1 MGEIVLHYSSLCEH
15 TRQVPAEC
23 TGVRGDHKATESPSR
38 TSSMIS
44 RKERSN
50 ESPRLTSFGRP
61 SSHSSAADDVGETP
75 TPSSFVQVD
84 APHGYPSARVA
95 FDFSASSPFELSVSG
110 KCILLMNMHHLMNAN
125 VRFLIHSI
133 EGATVHVVEEDDGS
147 GWVKVIDNHG
157 GKGLIPASYLETADV
172 KSLEPSGGEPRPS
185 GQSGRHISALG
196 PTE

>member
-1 MGEIVLHYSSLCEH
+1 
-15 TRQVPAEC
+15 
-23 TGVRGDHKATESPSR
+23 
-38 TSSMIS
+38 
-44 RKERSN
+44 
-50 ESPRLTSFGRP
+50 
-61 SSHSSAADDVGETP
+61 
-75 TPSSFVQVD
+75 
-84 APHGYPSARVA
+84 
-95 FDFSASSPFELSVSG
+95 
-110 KCILLMNMHHLMNAN
+110 MNAN